1 MKRIHIKSAIKC
13 LINGPQKVE
22 VNVNN
27 IVLAPNDILA
37 GKTAV
42 ITGAGSGIG
51 EAISKAY
58 ISCGATVVGIGRTK
72 RKLENVKKEIG
83 SDRFIPFVYDVSNV
97 ENLSNT
103 ITSIAQ
109 HFHNDKIDI
118 LVNCAGVKNG
128 NDERFFEF
136 TPTDFDYV
144 VDTNLKATFFWCQEM
159 AKFMIAHETKGHIV
173 NVISIKGFIG
183 EASPYSVSKWGCVSL
198 TKGLGRLLAPK
209 GIVVNGIAPGG
220 TRTPMAKEHSLSW
233 VHTAT
238 PSLRLADPNE
248 MANIAVFLGSELGN
262 NIVGDVIISDGGQ
275 SLCFGNNNKL

>member
-1 MKRIHIKSAIKC
+1 MLKLHIKSAIKC
-13 LINGPQKVE
+13 LIKGPQKVE

-27 IVLAPNDILA
+27 IVLAPNDILV
-37 GKTAV
+37 GKNAV

-51 EAISKAY
+51 EAIAKAY
-58 ISCGATVVGIGRTK
+58 IACGATVVGIGRTAS
-72 RKLENVKKEIG
+72 KLENVKKEIG
-83 SDRFIPFVYDVSNV
+83 SDRFIPFACDVANV
-97 ENLSNT
+97 DKLSDT
-103 ITSIAQ
+103 IASIASL
-109 HFHNDKIDI
+109 FDNGKIDI

-136 TPTDFDYV
+136 TPSDFDYV
-144 VDTNLKATFFWCQEM
+144 VDTNLKGTFFWCQEM
-159 AKFMIAHETKGHIV
+159 AKFMIAHDTKGHIV

-233 VHTAT
+233 VHEAT

-275 SLCFGNNNKL
+275 SLCFGNNYK